1 MSENKLESEERNELG
16 ASASNLS
23 AFNIVAVVVVIVVF
37 LIDRMWTSLYLDRY
51 SSQTPFF

>member
-23 AFNIVAVVVVIVVF
+23 AFNFVVVVVIIVVF
-37 LIDRMWTSLYLDRY
+37 LIDRV
-51 SSQTPFF
+51 

>member
-23 AFNIVAVVVVIVVF
+23 GFVFVFVVVVIVVF
-37 LIDRMWTSLYLDRY
+37 FLRLGVNFFI
-51 SSQTPFF
+51 SQTQTPHF